1 MQFKTKNKAFQNGY
15 LVLVVTVSPEDGTVH
30 EEQIVIED
38 LDDLCDHFCR
48 LSLDSLRELM
58 DSGAVK
64 VWSMSIEEPHD
75 IVAEV
80 AAYRQFR
87 PRIRM

>member
-1 MQFKTKNKAFQNGY
+1 MDFKSSGSGFKTGY
-15 LVLVVTVSPEDGTVH
+15 LVHITRVDPETGSQH
-30 EEQIVIED
+30 EESVAIED

>member
-38 LDDLCDHFCR
+38 LDDLCAHFKDR
-48 LSLDSLRELM
+48 SIVSLQEDMKS
-58 DSGAVK
+58 S
-64 VWSMSIEEPHD
+64 
-75 IVAEV
+75 
-80 AAYRQFR
+80 
-87 PRIRM
+87 RIRIFSLTAETAEDISEEIAYYRKYRDPDHK